1 MSYCTKQDL
10 LDRGWESDL
19 IARTDKAFAGVIN
32 DTVLQQAIDDADATI
47 DVYLQTRYQLPLT
60 QTVNVLTRIA
70 CDLVHF
76 YLFDDAEPTEIVE
89 KRYDVAIR
97 QLEQIAKGAIALS
110 IAPEAPTVSQNDTVM
125 ISNGNV
131 FARASC

>member
-1 MSYCTKQDL
+1 MAYCTQQDL
-10 LDRGWESDL
+10 IARGWENDL
-19 IARTDKAFAGVIN
+19 IARTDKDFGGFIN
-32 DTVLQQAIDDADATI
+32 DVILNQAIADADATI

-60 QTVNVLTRIA
+60 QPVVILSRIA

-97 QLEQIAKGAIALS
+97 QLEQIAKGAIVLPLQPETPLVTQNES
-110 IAPEAPTVSQNDTVM
+110 IMVS
-125 ISNGNV
+125 GKNV
-131 FARASC
+131 FSRVSC